1 MPLVVDKEQYGTV
14 SLCFSAL
21 KKPCFAKRQN
31 RFFSLCGRNRFN
43 PVTRLQKKQA
53 LLHCFLASVSMWDMR
68 FSSHALH
75 SSMLKG
81 SGCECE
87 GMYRLVFSPQV
98 TAQHTQQ
105 SASTYESAVPKQSPS
120 LWLSKP
126 NQYPSL
132 LQLCCR
138 R

>member
-1 MPLVVDKEQYGTV
+1 MPLVVDNAQYETSPYV
-14 SLCFSAL
+14 FLLS
-21 KKPCFAKRQN
+21 KKPSFAKRQN

-98 TAQHTQQ
+98 TAQHTQ
-105 SASTYESAVPKQSPS
+105 
-120 LWLSKP
+120 
-126 NQYPSL
+126 
-132 LQLCCR
+132 
-138 R
+138 